1 MIFGLGIDIIEI
13 ERIRQ
18 SIEKFGDKFLE
29 KVFTEGEIT
38 YCKSKA
44 DQYQHFA
51 ARFAAK
57 EAVSKSLSDL
67 WKSEYGW
74 KHIEIINNEK
84 GKPEAVLTGAL
95 GENAY
100 QNLDIHISI
109 SHSHNYACCVAITQM
124 SGGKDDR

>member
-13 ERIRQ
+13 DRIKN
-18 SIEKFGDKFLE
+18 SIEKFGDKFLN
-29 KVFTEGEIT
+29 KVFTPGEIS

-67 WKSEYGW
+67 WKSDYGW
-74 KHIEIINNEK
+74 KHIEIINNLK
-84 GKPEAVLTGAL
+84 GKPEAVLNGDL
-95 GENAY
+95 GKNSSEI
-100 QNLDIHISI
+100 DIHISI
-109 SHSHNYACCVAITQM
+109 SHSQYYACCVAITQYR
-124 SGGKDDR
+124 GEQTDR